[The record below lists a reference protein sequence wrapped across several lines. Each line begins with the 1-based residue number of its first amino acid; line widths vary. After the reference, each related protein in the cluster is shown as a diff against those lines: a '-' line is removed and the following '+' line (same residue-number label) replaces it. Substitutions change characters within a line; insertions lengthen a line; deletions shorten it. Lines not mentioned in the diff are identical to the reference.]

1 MAARRHAR
9 AIVGAMHCAPPRQV
23 GATLVELAVLLVLTA
38 LILGVAI
45 PRVRHVVERSAVRAA
60 VADIVTTL
68 ATARQIAAAN
78 GGGVFVT
85 IDTTTATV
93 RVLRRGDTVA
103 TRPLGPLFGVTL
115 RTTRDSLGFDG
126 RGLGSGAA
134 NLTFVVLRG
143 MTADTVVVS
152 RLGRVRW

>member
-1 MAARRHAR
+1 MAGRCDAR
-9 AIVGAMHCAPPRQV
+9 AIIGAMRCAPARRA
-23 GATLVELAVLLVLTA
+23 GATLVELAVVLVLTA
-38 LILGVAI
+38 LILGLAV

-78 GGGVFVT
+78 GGGVFVA
-85 IDTTTATV
+85 IDTSAATV

-103 TRPLGPLFGVTL
+103 TRPLGHLFGVTL
-115 RTTRDSLGFDG
+115 RTTRDSLAFDG